1 MFGFSITKL
10 IFTVVIIAAVWYGF
24 KWLDRLGR
32 ERWGKLDASGRGRG
46 AGGTGGTGGEVRR
59 PVEQAAEMEKCRVCG
74 IYVAADGAG
83 SCERSDCPYRG

>member
-24 KWLDRLGR
+24 KWLDRLGK

-46 AGGTGGTGGEVRR
+46 TGDAGGEGRR
-59 PVEQAAEMEKCRVCG
+59 PVEQAAEMEKCGVCG